1 MTLTQAERDWLAA
14 LWRQAERD
22 ADYPGWTAFTPEFP
36 LAGIV
41 RYDEAERMLNEYYR
55 RFPPL

>member
-22 ADYPGWTAFTPEFP
+22 AAQQG
-36 LAGIV
+36 
-41 RYDEAERMLNEYYR
+41 RYDWFEADWPDLGTNRTEIG
-55 RFPPL
+55 RFWPTRPPLSW